1 MVYLLRAVNFTWTL
15 GKSIYGKLP
24 IAGYRFALLLALTT
38 GLVSC
43 SRLPDITSETIRKI
57 SSQRFANIDW
67 APDGSTIFAVGARY
81 LPAPLAD
88 LFSIEVA
95 TGKSTKLT
103 EVSGVYG
110 FASWSS
116 DGEKIALTVDQ
127 NTIWIFDVSTRSST
141 YLTAGEGAVWLPD
154 GDKLAIYVGPLPDAD
169 TDHREIRIVDLQGD
183 VLDTLEVGAVI
194 PELLQLKPYLVRPDE
209 DLSGLDIS
217 PDGDNIIFSLDLYK
231 GKLEG
236 EDRGEERQEAYLVNL
251 RDESVLPFLPGEPV
265 GFISWSPDGT
275 KIAYIRPEIL
285 DVGELVIADNE
296 GRCLFIP
303 DLPHEISSPSW
314 APDSSKL
321 AFLYGGAIH
330 ILDLSPQST
339 QQGNG
344 CP

>member
-1 MVYLLRAVNFTWTL
+1 MVYLLRAMNFTWTL

-24 IAGYRFALLLALTT
+24 IADYRFALLLALAT

-57 SSQRFANIDW
+57 SSQKFANIDW
-67 APDGSTIFAVGARY
+67 APDGSTIFAVGAPY
-81 LPAPLAD
+81 PPTSLAD
-88 LFSIEVA
+88 LFAIEVA
-95 TGKSTKLT
+95 TGNSTKLT
-103 EVSGVYG
+103 EVSGVYA
-110 FASWSS
+110 FASWSP

-141 YLTAGEGAVWLPD
+141 YLATGEGAVWLPD
-154 GDKLAIYVGPLPDAD
+154 GDKLAIYVGPLSNDS
-169 TDHREIRIVDLQGD
+169 TDHREIRIVDLQGK
-183 VLDTLEVGAVI
+183 VLHTLGVGAVI
-194 PELLQLKPYLVRPDE
+194 PELLQPKPYLVQPYE
-209 DLSGLDIS
+209 ILLGIDIS
-217 PDGDNIIFSLDLYK
+217 PDEERLIFSIKISEGRLD
-231 GKLEG
+231 G
-236 EDRGEERQEAYLVNL
+236 EDRGEQRQEAYLVNL

-285 DVGELVIADNE
+285 DVGELVIADTE
-296 GRCLFIP
+296 GKCLFIP

-330 ILDLSPQST
+330 VLDLSPQST
-339 QQGNG
+339 QGNG